1 MMHMYTLLS
10 QPWFLLALSLTNAA
24 LLLVQLV
31 LFVNFTRQLRRR
43 DVPAVGQPPTQGS
56 TPAYAQE
63 GDTPAYA
70 EREETAAVEDSVE
83 GTVDLQMKNNV
94 LNLPSAS
101 FRERME
107 SLISEN
113 LHNPDF
119 TVDELAKELFVSRS
133 GLFVKVKELTGSTPN
148 HLIINA
154 RLEAA
159 ARLLRESGRPVGEIC
174 YMVGFSSPSYFAKCF
189 SRRYGVTPN
198 SFGRLPGPK
207 NLP

>member
-198 SFGRLPGPK
+198 SFGRLPGPQ
-207 NLP
+207 NMP

>member
-1 MMHMYTLLS
+1 MIHMYTLLS

-207 NLP
+207 NMP

>member
-31 LFVNFTRQLRRR
+31 LFVNFTRQIRRW

-207 NLP
+207 NMP

>member
-1 MMHMYTLLS
+1 MYTLLS

-107 SLISEN
+107 SLISAN

-198 SFGRLPGPK
+198 GFGRLPGPK
-207 NLP
+207 NMP

>member
-1 MMHMYTLLS
+1 MYTLLS

-31 LFVNFTRQLRRR
+31 LFVIFTRQLRRR

-70 EREETAAVEDSVE
+70 EREETAAVEDS
-83 GTVDLQMKNNV
+83 VDLQMKNNV

-198 SFGRLPGPK
+198 GFGRLPGPK
-207 NLP
+207 NMP

>member
-70 EREETAAVEDSVE
+70 EREETAAVEDS
-83 GTVDLQMKNNV
+83 VDLQMKNNV

-207 NLP
+207 NMP

>member
-43 DVPAVGQPPTQGS
+43 DVPAVEQPPTQGS

-70 EREETAAVEDSVE
+70 EREESAAVEDSVE

-207 NLP
+207 NMP

>member
-1 MMHMYTLLS
+1 MYTLLS

-31 LFVNFTRQLRRR
+31 LFVIFTRQLRRR

-70 EREETAAVEDSVE
+70 EREETAAVEDS
-83 GTVDLQMKNNV
+83 VDLQMKNNV

-207 NLP
+207 NMP

>member
-10 QPWFLLALSLTNAA
+10 QPWFLLALSLTNAT

-31 LFVNFTRQLRRR
+31 LFVIFIRQLRRR

-83 GTVDLQMKNNV
+83 GTVDLQMKDDV

-207 NLP
+207 NMP

>member
-133 GLFVKVKELTGSTPN
+133 GLFVKVKQLTGSTPN

-207 NLP
+207 NMP